1 MIEAN
6 YLVITDVSP
15 GADVTAG
22 QALLK
27 FVEMIDGEVHCFTI
41 CDVAHRS
48 RNISRLVQPLNSY
61 WAIRPNENWNSV
73 FRFFAVFGELLARW
87 EAKLLFF
94 KINGVLESK
103 GITHILIVLQG
114 QTMYRFA
121 NLINQSRYVVKT
133 ITWDSWDWWGW
144 ENSVPKITHYEVR
157 KFQSRM
163 SKKGFHLLPSA
174 AMANSLMLD
183 QDNFQVFRLP
193 TLEIED
199 IVKANLSAQ
208 KTVIKIAFSGKS
220 YAMIRIL
227 EFISLL
233 DQIDW
238 KVFDFS
244 IELHVFGVN
253 DIPFRT
259 NIYHHGHFNQ
269 ADLLVRLSEMDV
281 AFLPY
286 PMEEIP
292 VSVGLESFPSK
303 LSDYCFIGLPVIYSG
318 PMKNE
323 VSKVI
328 TDIGVSIPHGSSSIL
343 FLQLIQELV
352 VRLDNYSIKSR
363 LYYDL
368 NLSQRVFRREF
379 MKYFSSAHTDAL
391 LDYKHTSENILEGA
405 SLQSTTDMSLSFYPS
420 HLLRFAC
427 RLMAWLTSKRFFSF
441 LRNKIIKTLRSIF
454 KVIAHFRVSLLSQK

>member
-1 MIEAN
+1 MIEAK
-6 YLVITDVSP
+6 YLIITDIGP

-27 FVEMIDGEVHCFTI
+27 FVEIIDGEVHCFTI
-41 CDVAHRS
+41 CDAAHRS
-48 RNISRLVQPLNSY
+48 RNISHIVEPLNSF
-61 WAIRPNENWNSV
+61 WAIKPNENWNSG
-73 FRFFAVFGELLARW
+73 FRFFAVFGELLAQM
-87 EAKLLFF
+87 EAKILFL
-94 KINGVLESK
+94 KIKSVLESN

-121 NLINQSRYVVKT
+121 NLINQSRYAVKT

-144 ENSVPKITHYEVR
+144 ENLVPKITHREV
-157 KFQSRM
+157 KKIQSRM
-163 SKKGFHLLPSA
+163 SKKGFHLLPST
-174 AMANSLMLD
+174 AMANSLKLD

-199 IVKANLSAQ
+199 TVKANFSAQ

-220 YAMIRIL
+220 YAMIGIL

-244 IELHVFGVN
+244 IELHVFGDN
-253 DIPFRT
+253 DIPFRE

-269 ADLLVRLSEMDV
+269 ADLLRRLSEMDV

-286 PMEEIP
+286 PMDELP

-318 PMKNE
+318 PMENE
-323 VSKVI
+323 VSQVI
-328 TDIGVSIPHGSSSIL
+328 TDIGVSIPQGSSSIL

-352 VRLDNYSIKSR
+352 TGLDSYSNKSR

-368 NLSQRVFRREF
+368 NLSQKVFRKKLL
-379 MKYFSSAHTDAL
+379 KYFSSTHTDTL
-391 LDYKHTSENILEGA
+391 LDYKNTSESILGGT

-427 RLMAWLTSKRFFSF
+427 RLMAWLTFKRFFF
-441 LRNKIIKTLRSIF
+441 ILRKKIAKTLRSMFRI
-454 KVIAHFRVSLLSQK
+454 IAHFRVSLLSQK